1 MKSSL
6 VRLAGGVAAAVG
18 LIAAG
23 AVVDRAP
30 ALSSIALQAQDCARH
45 YVAGGDHYPAG
56 HELLKRRNAIPTTS
70 AKITSNTWGLMVPL
84 QRREERDNVSDL
96 HQRRPACADMEPA
109 PGSDHA
115 DRR

>member
-6 VRLAGGVAAAVG
+6 VRLAGGVLAAVG
-18 LIAAG
+18 LIVAG

-56 HELLKRRNAIPTTS
+56 HEIEEAERYPNHFREDHLK
-70 AKITSNTWGLMVPL
+70 TWGPVSL
-84 QRREERDNVSDL
+84 QRREGRNDVGNL
-96 HQRRPACADMEPA
+96 HQRRPARADMEPA

-115 DRR
+115 DCG